1 MLINYINLLDP
12 GDLSS
17 KDLSDMV
24 SPTTDVDTTVRLRP
38 SASLPAARTETKV
51 NFVFEN
57 SDNTATR
64 SSVEVNKRGLKL
76 RAMCVHTYTHIYI
89 YVYVCSW
96 FLHTYRYP
104 SIDKLFPHLPGEGC

>member
-1 MLINYINLLDP
+1 MLRNLLDP

-38 SASLPAARTETKV
+38 SASLPAARPETKV

-64 SSVEVNKRGLKL
+64 SSVEVNNQGLKL

-89 YVYVCSW
+89 CMFMV
-96 FLHTYRYP
+96 FTH
-104 SIDKLFPHLPGEGC
+104 IDILL